1 MLINYLLSTSH
12 SAWTLV
18 PCCKLKQEIFILW
31 NHLNLRADE
40 ISWLLSPK
48 VKIFYLHGLE
58 LPQGHRQRCN
68 SMWSK
73 LKSFL
78 KKKNFCQDIVLVS
91 GLALS
96 VALALFCCESGL
108 LCRIEVEGLSKI
120 YLRWIATMPVLRTV
134 SDQKYSF
141 INQKVTHFGS
151 NCYNIE
157 SDWKIGF
164 NPNASKLL
172 LIYFTTDNIFSTQKW
187 QFSSLYSANISLE
200 GYK

>member
-68 SMWSK
+68 RMWSK
-73 LKSFL
+73 QKSFL
-78 KKKNFCQDIVLVS
+78 KKKNFCQDIVLV
-91 GLALS
+91 LA
-96 VALALFCCESGL
+96 ALPCLWHWRFFVVSRAFCAESKL
-108 LCRIEVEGLSKI
+108 RAYQKFI
-120 YLRWIATMPVLRTV
+120 YDESPPCPFCVQFQIRSTV
-134 SDQKYSF
+134 S
-141 INQKVTHFGS
+141 
-151 NCYNIE
+151 
-157 SDWKIGF
+157 
-164 NPNASKLL
+164 
-172 LIYFTTDNIFSTQKW
+172 
-187 QFSSLYSANISLE
+187 
-200 GYK
+200 

>member
-1 MLINYLLSTSH
+1 MNFGSLLQTKTRNIYS
-12 SAWTLV
+12 
-18 PCCKLKQEIFILW
+18 
-31 NHLNLRADE
+31 
-40 ISWLLSPK
+40 
-48 VKIFYLHGLE
+48 
-58 LPQGHRQRCN
+58 
-68 SMWSK
+68 
-73 LKSFL
+73 LKSFKFKSRWNL
-78 KKKNFCQDIVLVS
+78 MAAFPQSKDILPSRAGIASRTSTTMQQNVIKTKIIFEEEKLLSGHCFGIS

-96 VALALFCCESGL
+96 VALALFCCGSGL

-141 INQKVTHFGS
+141 INQKVSNFGS

-172 LIYFTTDNIFSTQKW
+172 LIYFTTDNIFSTQKC

>member
-1 MLINYLLSTSH
+1 MNFGSLLQTKTRNIYS
-12 SAWTLV
+12 
-18 PCCKLKQEIFILW
+18 
-31 NHLNLRADE
+31 
-40 ISWLLSPK
+40 
-48 VKIFYLHGLE
+48 
-58 LPQGHRQRCN
+58 
-68 SMWSK
+68 
-73 LKSFL
+73 LKSFKFKSRWNLMAAAFPQSKDILPSRAGIASRTSTTMQQNVIKTKIIL

-120 YLRWIATMPVLRTV
+120 YLRWIATTPVLRTV

-141 INQKVTHFGS
+141 INQKVSNFGS